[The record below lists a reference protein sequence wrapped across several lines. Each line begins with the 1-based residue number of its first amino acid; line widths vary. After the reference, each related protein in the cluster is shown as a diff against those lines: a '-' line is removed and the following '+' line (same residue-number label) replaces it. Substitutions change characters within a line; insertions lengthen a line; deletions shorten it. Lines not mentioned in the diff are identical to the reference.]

1 MKKIEWKQPIEC
13 LVDTCPLLE
22 QYKRQESF
30 PECKKI
36 KEMLKRKLDGYKA
49 QDKRWD
55 IYSEHYTIKLDE
67 LVDRLLES
75 GMKCH
80 YCQKQMNLCTS
91 RSRDP
96 SQWTLD
102 RINNSQG
109 HNLTN
114 VVVGC
119 LSCNLSRRNIPL
131 DKFLFTKQLRI
142 EKI

>member
-1 MKKIEWKQPIEC
+1 MKTIEWKKPIEC
-13 LVDTCPLLE
+13 VDTCPLLE
-22 QYKRQESF
+22 QYKRNESF
-30 PECKKI
+30 PEYKKI

-55 IYSEHYTIKLDE
+55 IYSEYYTIKMDE
-67 LVDRLLES
+67 LIDMLLES

-80 YCQKQMNLCTS
+80 YCKKQMQLCTT
-91 RSRDP
+91 RIRDP

-119 LSCNLSRRNIPL
+119 LACNLSRRNIPL

>member
-67 LVDRLLES
+67 LVELSKKLDINIDNSDCKKKKTKKDIYELLVL
-75 GMKCH
+75 
-80 YCQKQMNLCTS
+80 N
-91 RSRDP
+91 
-96 SQWTLD
+96 
-102 RINNSQG
+102 
-109 HNLTN
+109 
-114 VVVGC
+114 
-119 LSCNLSRRNIPL
+119 
-131 DKFLFTKQLRI
+131 F
-142 EKI
+142 